1 MEVAFRVNLPRESA
15 TVPVVRRLCRS
26 SLRSLGVEESCVFDL
41 ELALTEACTNVLRH
55 ASGTDDY
62 EVEVW
67 TDGRRCLLRV
77 RDAGAGFDPD
87 EELVQV
93 DGAESGRGIQ
103 LMRLLVDGLQFA
115 SDRSSGTVVHLAKNL
130 ELRSDSPLAEVFPA
144 APGGDPPPTYN
155 R

>member
-26 SLRSLGVEESCVFDL
+26 SLRSLGVEESCVSDL

-62 EVEVW
+62 EVEVR
-67 TDGRRCLLRV
+67 TDGRSCDLRV

-87 EELVQV
+87 AEIGEV

-103 LMRLLVDGLQFA
+103 LMRLLVDRLQFA
-115 SDRSSGTVVHLAKNL
+115 SDQSTGTVVHLAKKL
-130 ELRSDSPLAEVFPA
+130 ELRSDSPLAEVVPDA
-144 APGGDPPPTYN
+144 RGGGSPPHV
-155 R
+155 